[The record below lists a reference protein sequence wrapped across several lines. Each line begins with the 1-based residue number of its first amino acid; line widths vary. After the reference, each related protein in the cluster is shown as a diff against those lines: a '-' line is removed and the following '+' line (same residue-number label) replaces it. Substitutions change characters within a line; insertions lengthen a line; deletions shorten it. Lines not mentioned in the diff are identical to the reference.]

1 MKKTVHFLIITSW
14 MLASI
19 NAVAQQR
26 PDPGSPPDF
35 IPEAPPT
42 SKEIV
47 PFPSSIDNRA
57 ILIYNPLKNEIIL
70 SLHSKSNYGFILQSS
85 TDLINWTDTDLR
97 ILGNENIIIFRVAV
111 LENIKNLF
119 FRITFERL
127 GG

>member
-97 ILGNENIIIFRVAV
+97 ILARISHTSFGNPAGSQKLCEPAV
-111 LENIKNLF
+111 NF
-119 FRITFERL
+119 SRL
-127 GG
+127 LQG